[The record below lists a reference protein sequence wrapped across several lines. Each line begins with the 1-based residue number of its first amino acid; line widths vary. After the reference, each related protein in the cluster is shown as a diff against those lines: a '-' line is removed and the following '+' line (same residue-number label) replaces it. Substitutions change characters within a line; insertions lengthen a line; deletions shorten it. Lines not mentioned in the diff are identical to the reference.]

1 VNYLGSYLN
10 FRKNYPLEAIESEN
24 VLTRRK
30 ELIGAMIAL
39 KIRLLSEQK
48 LPSSMHELIAVR
60 QILMH

>member
-39 KIRLLSEQK
+39 KIRFLSEQK

-60 QILMH
+60 QILMR